1 VVFETL
7 ADRMY
12 AKKLSVFLLLA
23 IETILNHN
31 NTSKKNKKNIEF
43 FGFLRY
49 CLIVCMQKKLSFFGG
64 LWLLKPKKNK
74 GKPKKQSFESKPNIL
89 LKVLVF

>member
-1 VVFETL
+1 MVFETL

-23 IETILNHN
+23 IETISNHN

-43 FGFLRY
+43 FWFFEILFDSMY
-49 CLIVCMQKKLSFFGG
+49 AKKETLSFFGG
-64 LWLLKPKKNK
+64 LWLLKPKKK
-74 GKPKKQSFESKPNIL
+74 QGKT
-89 LKVLVF
+89 

>member
-43 FGFLRY
+43 FWFFEILFDSMY
-49 CLIVCMQKKLSFFGG
+49 AKKKLCLFLGDCGF
-64 LWLLKPKKNK
+64 
-74 GKPKKQSFESKPNIL
+74 
-89 LKVLVF
+89 